1 MTDADPKALNIVHL
15 FIAIIA
21 TTDNK
26 MLYRF
31 KSQATADVVMLE
43 ANARQLLD
51 IVGKTAGPKGIFTV
65 DQIPAAVSALEAAVH
80 REAEQHRNNHDALA
94 SEGHDEIA
102 EREHIGL
109 HQRSAPLVDMLK
121 RSLTE
126 GKDVVWG
133 V

>member
-1 MTDADPKALNIVHL
+1 
-15 FIAIIA
+15 
-21 TTDNK
+21 

-51 IVGKTAGPKGIFTV
+51 IAGRPSGPKGIITV
-65 DQIPAAVSALEAAVH
+65 DQIPAALSALEAAVRNEGEKH
-80 REAEQHRNNHDALA
+80 QHNHDAYA
-94 SEGHDEIA
+94 MESHADDA
-102 EREHIGL
+102 ERQHIGL
-109 HQRSAPLVDMLK
+109 HQRALPLMDMLK
-121 RSLTE
+121 RSQAA

>member
-1 MTDADPKALNIVHL
+1 
-15 FIAIIA
+15 
-21 TTDNK
+21 

-51 IVGKTAGPKGIFTV
+51 IIGKSAGPRGIITV
-65 DQIPAAVSALEAAVH
+65 DQIPAAVAALEAAV
-80 REAEQHRNNHDALA
+80 RNEGANAHNHDTHAV
-94 SEGHDEIA
+94 EGHAEDA
-102 EREHIGL
+102 ERQHVGL
-109 HQRSAPLVDMLK
+109 HQRAAPLIHMLK
-121 RSLTE
+121 DSQSD

>member
-1 MTDADPKALNIVHL
+1 
-15 FIAIIA
+15 
-21 TTDNK
+21 

-51 IVGKTAGPKGIFTV
+51 VVKKSAGPQGIFTV
-65 DQIPAAVSALEAAVH
+65 DQIPGAISALEAAVKG
-80 REAEQHRNNHDALA
+80 EADQHRHNHDALA
-94 SEGHDEIA
+94 AENHDETA
-102 EREHIGL
+102 EREHVGL
-109 HQRSAPLVDMLK
+109 HQRAAPLLDMLK
-121 RSLTE
+121 RSLDE